1 MIGLIAGGHL
11 SEQVV
16 AERDDVVQMS
26 PGAYSH
32 TLGTSA
38 NIVRLDYSKGAIIQN
53 TTGDI
58 SLSLTLNSDASSV
71 LIFVPPEFSFLQA
84 DTTSVWTSITNNY
97 RSLALSR
104 GGGNDAMAPSWWA
117 VRIENATIPAGT
129 YTVRMFNVKAPSVC
143 GRYFMK
149 VLVDGES
156 IGPENFPTIVVEGGL
171 DPAYISG
178 RVLNGEEG
186 QYGLPVKVPGRVIAQ
201 GTTNLGESVSGQA
214 YFDASAN
221 GTYTIYG
228 LAAGTYRLSASAAGF
243 APTATNETV
252 TVYPGQSLSAP
263 DIYVYRSATISVT
276 ISSKCVCGPVPWGY
290 AYKFSGARYVQ
301 RIGVAVD
308 ASGNI
313 IVVDNGLPGV
323 FRQSPSG
330 GAPTVIYSGAPY
342 VQPIGVAVD
351 ASGNIIVVDNGL
363 PGVFRQSPSGG
374 APTVIYSGAPYV
386 NPDEVPRPISIELSD
401 SSGAQQAV
409 AADNTDPSLAF
420 YHFTFNGSV
429 KLDGH
434 VPQDDAAYI
443 SGLAAG
449 DYYIN
454 AFVNEYVQRDII
466 AVHVPDYS
474 YTQNYMRGLSVSF
487 DLWRSGWFQVTV
499 QFPVHQTP
507 LQAGGQLTLSAYQ
520 LDGTLRGSNSSLVP
534 EGSQTW
540 TMEITGVLTTFQTV
554 GRFAARPGKDY
565 GFPSGTYMIEATY
578 GGYAQ
583 PSVPEATIGEGCSA
597 TSLAL
602 YLVPA
607 GALEV
612 TIRSINWQTPRQE
625 VPWQYPGAPMRLEL
639 TNSIGK
645 VYTANVQQQADTFET
660 PANVTDLPADTYLV
674 RAYTVGYVIPKD
686 YFVTV
691 SLGDISDINVD
702 LLEATT
708 IQITLE
714 FRTEGITAPVDT
726 FLNDLTQVP
735 VRIEV
740 YDTLGLL
747 AGANATYIPSG
758 VSNSTVDAVGFQDY
772 AGNPA
777 TRWVN
782 FYDTTDGSGHKDYG
796 LPAGTYLVLVWVPGY
811 LQAETATLS
820 TSPTGIAGVKLH
832 LDRLAHVYGNVRGLD
847 MYGNLIPLSWATVT
861 AYGPML
867 ITTSSTDGFY
877 EMWIM
882 NGNYTLGVSR
892 FGYAGQQ
899 TAIQVSMDWVTA
911 VDFDLRPSGGTVP
924 ELSAIEMTLPIVLA
938 LVSMSCYLSTHSYR
952 KHKE

>member
-1 MIGLIAGGHL
+1 MSSFKRSSLTVLLLVMIGLIAGGHL

-38 NIVRLDYSKGAIIQN
+38 NIVRLDYPKGAIVQN

-58 SLSLTLNSDASSV
+58 SLSLTLNSNASSV
-71 LIFVPPEFSFLQA
+71 LIFVPPEFSFLQT

-104 GGGNDAMAPSWWA
+104 GGSNDAVAPSWWA

-149 VLVDGES
+149 VLVNGES

-228 LAAGTYRLSASAAGF
+228 LAAGTYSLNAYAAGF

-263 DIYVYRSATISVT
+263 DVYVYPSATISVT
-276 ISSKCVCGPVPWGY
+276 ISSRSLSGPVPWGY
-290 AYKFSGARYVQ
+290 TYNLT
-301 RIGVAVD
+301 IG
-308 ASGNI
+308 
-313 IVVDNGLPGV
+313 
-323 FRQSPSG
+323 Q
-330 GAPTVIYSGAPY
+330 
-342 VQPIGVAVD
+342 
-351 ASGNIIVVDNGL
+351 
-363 PGVFRQSPSGG
+363 
-374 APTVIYSGAPYV
+374 
-386 NPDEVPRPISIELSD
+386 VPRPISIELSD
-401 SSGAQQAV
+401 FSGTQLANAV
-409 AADNTDPSLAF
+409 NNTDPLLDF

-429 KLDGH
+429 QLDGH
-434 VPQDDAAYI
+434 VPQDEAAYV
-443 SGLAAG
+443 SGVAAG

-454 AFVNEYVQRDII
+454 AFVNEYIQRDII
-466 AVHVPDYS
+466 DVHVENYS
-474 YTQNYMRGLSVSF
+474 ELHSYMRAVSVSF

-499 QFPVHQTP
+499 HISAYPTP
-507 LQAGGQLTLSAYQ
+507 LQVGSILTLSAYQ
-520 LDGTLRGSNSSLVP
+520 LDGTLRGSNSSFVP

-540 TMEITGVLTTFQTV
+540 TMEITGILTTFQTF

-583 PSVPEATIGEGCSA
+583 PSVPEATIGEGSFA

-607 GALEV
+607 GAVEI

-645 VYTANVQQQADTFET
+645 IYTASVQQQADTFET
-660 PANVTDLPADTYLV
+660 PTNVTGLPADTYLV
-674 RAYTVGYVIPKD
+674 RAYTIGYVIPKD

-691 SLGDISDINVD
+691 SLGGISDINVD
-702 LLEATT
+702 LLQATT

-714 FRTEGITAPVDT
+714 FRTESITVPADT

-758 VSNSTVDAVGFQDY
+758 VSNSTVDVVGFQDY

-820 TSPTGIAGVKLH
+820 TSPTGTAGIKLH
-832 LDRLAHVYGNVRGLD
+832 LDRLAHVFGNIRGLD
-847 MYGNLIPLSWATVT
+847 MHDNLIPLSWATVS

-867 ITTSSTDGFY
+867 IETSSTDGFY
-877 EMWIM
+877 EMWVM

-892 FGYAGQQ
+892 VGYAGQQ
-899 TAIQVSMDWVTA
+899 TAIQVSMDWDTS
-911 VDFDLRPSGGTVP
+911 VDFDLRPSGSTVP

-938 LVSMSCYLSTHSYR
+938 LVSISCYLSTHSYR
-952 KHKE
+952 KQICGKLEEQG

>member
-1 MIGLIAGGHL
+1 MSSFKRSSLTVLLLVIIGLIAAGHL
-11 SEQVV
+11 SEQVA

-38 NIVRLDYSKGAIIQN
+38 DIVRLDYPKSAIIQN

-58 SLSLTLNSDASSV
+58 SLSVTLNSDASSV
-71 LIFVPPEFSFLQA
+71 LIFVPPEFSFLKT

-97 RSLALSR
+97 RSIAISK
-104 GGGNDAMAPSWWA
+104 GGGNDAVAPSWWA

-149 VLVDGES
+149 ILVDGES
-156 IGPENFPTIVVEGGL
+156 IGPKNFPTIVVEGGL

-214 YFDASAN
+214 YFDTSAN

-228 LAAGTYRLSASAAGF
+228 LAAGTYRLNASAAGF
-243 APTATNETV
+243 APTAMNETV
-252 TVYPGQSLSAP
+252 TVYPGQSLSGV
-263 DIYVYRSATISVT
+263 DIQVYPSATISVT
-276 ISSKCVCGPVPWGY
+276 VSSRCVSGPVPWGY
-290 AYKFSGARYVQ
+290 TYNLT
-301 RIGVAVD
+301 IG
-308 ASGNI
+308 
-313 IVVDNGLPGV
+313 
-323 FRQSPSG
+323 Q
-330 GAPTVIYSGAPY
+330 
-342 VQPIGVAVD
+342 
-351 ASGNIIVVDNGL
+351 
-363 PGVFRQSPSGG
+363 
-374 APTVIYSGAPYV
+374 
-386 NPDEVPRPISIELSD
+386 VPRPISIELSD
-401 SSGAQQAV
+401 SSGTQQAN
-409 AADNTDPSLAF
+409 AANNTDPSLTY
-420 YHFTFNGSV
+420 YHFTFNGSI

-454 AFVNEYVQRDII
+454 AFVNQYVQRDII
-466 AVHVPDYS
+466 DVHVQDYS
-474 YTQNYMRGLSVSF
+474 YTQNYMRDVSVSF

-507 LQAGGQLTLSAYQ
+507 LQVGGILTLKASQ
-520 LDGTLRGSNSSLVP
+520 LDGTLRGSNSSFVP

-540 TMEITGVLTTFQTV
+540 TMEITGVLTTFETF

-578 GGYAQ
+578 RGYAQ
-583 PSVPEATIGEGCSA
+583 LSVPEASIGEGCSA
-597 TSLAL
+597 TSLVL
-602 YLVPA
+602 NLVPA
-607 GALEV
+607 GAVEV

-625 VPWQYPGAPMRLEL
+625 VPWQYPGAPMSLEL
-639 TNSIGK
+639 TNSIGDI
-645 VYTANVQQQADTFET
+645 YTGNAQQQADTFET
-660 PANVTDLPADTYLV
+660 STNVTDLPADTYLV
-674 RAYTVGYVIPKD
+674 RVYTVGYVAPTD
-686 YFVTV
+686 YSVSV
-691 SLGDISDINVD
+691 SLGGISDINVD

-714 FRTEGITAPVDT
+714 FRTEGMTAPVDT
-726 FLNDLTQVP
+726 FFHDLTQVP

-740 YDTLGLL
+740 YDALGLL

-758 VSNSTVDAVGFQDY
+758 VSNSTVDVVGFQDY
-772 AGNPA
+772 SGNPA

-782 FYDTTDGSGHKDYG
+782 FYDTTDGSRHKDYG

-820 TSPTGIAGVKLH
+820 TSPTGTVGTILH
-832 LDRLAHVYGNVRGLD
+832 LDRLAHVFGNVRGLD
-847 MYGNLIPLSWATVT
+847 MHDNLIPLSWATVT

-867 ITTSSTDGFY
+867 TATSSTDGFY

-892 FGYAGQQ
+892 LGYAGQQ
-899 TAIQVSMDWVTA
+899 TAIQVSMGWDTS
-911 VDFDLRPSGGTVP
+911 VDFDLRLSGGTVP
-924 ELSAIEMTLPIVLA
+924 ELSAIEVTLPIVLA
-938 LVSMSCYLSTHSYR
+938 LVSISCYLSTRAHR

>member
-1 MIGLIAGGHL
+1 MSSFKRSSLTVLLLVIIGLIAAGHM

-26 PGAYSH
+26 PGAFSH

-38 NIVRLDYSKGAIIQN
+38 DIVRLDYPKGAIVQN
-53 TTGDI
+53 TTGNI

-178 RVLNGEEG
+178 RVMNGEEG
-186 QYGLPVKVPGRVIAQ
+186 QYGLPVKVPGKVIAQ

-228 LAAGTYRLSASAAGF
+228 LAAGTYSLTASAAGF

-263 DIYVYRSATISVT
+263 DVYVYPSATISVT
-276 ISSKCVCGPVPWGY
+276 ISSRSLSGPVPWGY
-290 AYKFSGARYVQ
+290 TYNPVLNSSVILT
-301 RIGVAVD
+301 IG
-308 ASGNI
+308 
-313 IVVDNGLPGV
+313 
-323 FRQSPSG
+323 Q
-330 GAPTVIYSGAPY
+330 
-342 VQPIGVAVD
+342 
-351 ASGNIIVVDNGL
+351 
-363 PGVFRQSPSGG
+363 
-374 APTVIYSGAPYV
+374 
-386 NPDEVPRPISIELSD
+386 VPRPISIELSD
-401 SSGAQQAV
+401 SSGTQLASAV
-409 AADNTDPSLAF
+409 NNTDPSLTF

-429 KLDGH
+429 QLDGH
-434 VPQDDAAYI
+434 VPQDNATYV

-454 AFVNEYVQRDII
+454 AFVNEYIQRDII
-466 AVHVPDYS
+466 DVHV
-474 YTQNYMRGLSVSF
+474 QNYSEFHSYMRAVTVSF

-499 QFPVHQTP
+499 YISAHPTP
-507 LQAGGQLTLSAYQ
+507 LQVGRQLTLSAYQ
-520 LDGTLRGSNSSLVP
+520 LDGTLRGSNSSDVL
-534 EGSQTW
+534 EGSQTCNPQMCI
-540 TMEITGVLTTFQTV
+540 MEITGFLTTFQTV
-554 GRFAARPGKDY
+554 GRFAARPGRDY

-583 PSVPEATIGEGCSA
+583 TSVPEATIGEGSSA

-607 GALEV
+607 GAVEV

-625 VPWQYPGAPMRLEL
+625 VPWQYPGAPMKIEL
-639 TNSIGK
+639 TNSIGDI
-645 VYTANVQQQADTFET
+645 YSSTTQQSDTFET
-660 PANVTDLPADTYLV
+660 PTNVTDLPADTYLV
-674 RAYTVGYVIPKD
+674 RAYTVGYVIPND

-691 SLGDISDINVD
+691 SLGGISDINVD
-702 LLEATT
+702 LLQATT

-714 FRTEGITAPVDT
+714 FRTEGMTAPADT

-758 VSNSTVDAVGFQDY
+758 VSNSTVDVVGFQDY

-782 FYDTTDGSGHKDYG
+782 FYDTTDGSSHKDYG

-820 TSPTGIAGVKLH
+820 TSPTGIAGMKLH
-832 LDRLAHVYGNVRGLD
+832 LERLAHVFGNIRGLD
-847 MYGNLIPLSWATVT
+847 MRDNLIPLSWATVT

-867 ITTSSTDGFY
+867 TETSSTDGSY

-892 FGYAGQQ
+892 LGYTGQQ
-899 TAIQVSMDWVTA
+899 TEIQVSMNWDTSA
-911 VDFDLRPSGGTVP
+911 DFDLRPSGGTVP
-924 ELSAIEMTLPIVLA
+924 ELTAIEMTLPIVLA